1 MDVYQAITAR
11 RTIRRFQQKPIDPAV
26 LERIV
31 NAGRV
36 APSGGN
42 CQPVE
47 FILVTEPDLCRQVFA
62 TTAWAGGVAPRR
74 TPKPGQEPTAWVI
87 VLLNSQRGPVT
98 AAADAAAAIENMLL
112 TAVEAG
118 LGSCWIGSVQRNKL
132 TPILSI
138 PDHCTIDSVVA
149 FGYPDESPMAEDTDD
164 DIAYYLDDND
174 VLHVPKR
181 KLKDVL
187 HHQRYGSS

>member
-1 MDVYQAITAR
+1 MKVYDAITTR
-11 RTIRRFQQKPIDPAV
+11 RTIRRFQQKLIDSAL

-31 NAGRV
+31 NAGRL

-47 FILVTEPDLCRQVFA
+47 FILVTESALSQQVFA

-87 VLLNSQRGPVT
+87 ILLNSKRGPVS
-98 AAADAAAAIENMLL
+98 AKADAAAAIENMIL
-112 TAVEAG
+112 TALEAG
-118 LGSCWIGSVQRNKL
+118 LGSCWIGSVKRDELAK
-132 TPILSI
+132 ILNV
-138 PDHCTIDSVVA
+138 PEHCAIDSVVA
-149 FGYPDESPMAEDTDD
+149 LGFPDESPLAEDTDD
-164 DIAYYLDDND
+164 DIAYYLDDDD

-187 HHQRYGSS
+187 HQQRYIA